1 MRIYCPF
8 CMFSYDIEESLLP
21 EGNIKVRCK
30 HCKNIFII
38 NKKTGVINDKDI
50 NENINEFD
58 SIAEKESNDLNKN
71 EIVTDKEEIEENS
84 ESYVMQ
90 KENENLTTQ
99 NNIFESE
106 EIKKILKEITD
117 DVERPA
123 VKLNDDNKKIE
134 IDNDGDNISNRQK
147 KQKTYKN
154 NAIRILFLI
163 LLILLIIIIILYMSD
178 LFGIIY
184 IPYLAYISQN
194 INENFFKLISKLIS
208 KL

>member
-21 EGNIKVRCK
+21 EGNVRVRCK

-38 NKKTGVINDKDI
+38 NKKKGVINDK
-50 NENINEFD
+50 NINEFD
-58 SIAEKESNDLNKN
+58 SIAEKEDNDLNKN
-71 EIVTDKEEIEENS
+71 KITDKEEIEENS

-90 KENENLTTQ
+90 KENEDLTTQ